1 MSPSLR
7 RSAPFRRTYI
17 IWIIAYAVVF
27 YLAIT
32 ACFGYRLGSQLHAA
46 KSNPFVGIGSQILG
60 PKATEDFIVQQSR
73 LPVVITA
80 SPAFWLAL
88 RLGE

>member
-1 MSPSLR
+1 MARDS
-7 RSAPFRRTYI
+7 FRRTDVIRIVAYT
-17 IWIIAYAVVF
+17 IAF

-32 ACFGYRLGSQLHAA
+32 AFFGYRLGTKIHAA
-46 KSNPFVGIGSQILG
+46 KSNPYVGIGSQILG
-60 PKATEDFIVQQSR
+60 PQAIESFVVQQSG

-88 RLGE
+88 RLTE